1 MSVSIKLNK
10 RGIRKLQKELER
22 NLKSQILI
30 GSNIALRKDSEEFLK
45 LVLEKRNEEGSD
57 TITCSLEI
65 FNRIPNIKM
74 NIENILDDLKIH
86 NCISSNS
93 AIDITGEVMVILTI
107 DGIEYFEE
115 KERMIKEKV
124 SNVNNNINNF
134 YGEVNGVQIQQGT
147 INSTQTQNVSSG
159 FDYENIIEIVNK
171 IRKYDAMFDEEYGQ
185 LAVEMRDKLSE
196 IEGLLEKR
204 ENPPRIKTLLID
216 IKNLSMGVAGSVIA
230 SGIVNLISSTI

>member
-1 MSVSIKLNK
+1 MV
-10 RGIRKLQKELER
+10 
-22 NLKSQILI
+22 
-30 GSNIALRKDSEEFLK
+30 
-45 LVLEKRNEEGSD
+45 VL
-57 TITCSLEI
+57 T
-65 FNRIPNIKM
+65 M
-74 NIENILDDLKIH
+74 
-86 NCISSNS
+86 
-93 AIDITGEVMVILTI
+93 

-115 KERMIKEKV
+115 KERTIKEKV
-124 SNVNNNINNF
+124 SNVNNNTNNF

-196 IEGLLEKR
+196 IEGLLKKR
-204 ENPPRIKTLLID
+204 ENPPRIKALLID

>member
-1 MSVSIKLNK
+1 MSISIKLNK
-10 RGIRKLQKELER
+10 SGIRKLQKELER

-45 LVLEKRNEEGSD
+45 LVLEKRDEEGRD

-65 FNRIPNIKM
+65 FNSIPNIKM
-74 NIENILDDLKIH
+74 NIENILDDLKVH

-93 AIDITGEVMVILTI
+93 TIDITGEVMVVLTM

-115 KERMIKEKV
+115 KERTIKEKV
-124 SNVNNNINNF
+124 SNVNNNTNNF

-196 IEGLLEKR
+196 IEGLLKKR
-204 ENPPRIKTLLID
+204 ENPPRIKALLID